1 MTCDNDVVV
10 GAPSE
15 VANAPSDST
24 SEIAAAD
31 RSEATNEAITPSDQ
45 TNEIAAADR
54 PAGTPSD
61 GTNAANTPSDGHER
75 DRRHRSLSRR
85 TEGRELTR
93 AGAEGM

>member
-10 GAPSE
+10 GAPSKA
-15 VANAPSDST
+15 ANAPSDST

-31 RSEATNEAITPSDQ
+31 RPEATNATDAPSDQ

-61 GTNAANTPSDGHER
+61 GTNVANTPSLGFDLPVTGLPKKVGE
-75 DRRHRSLSRR
+75 HR
-85 TEGRELTR
+85 
-93 AGAEGM
+93 